1 MKKFAMDDANI
12 VHDEVRSILK
22 NKKEIISRYK
32 KELNLLPKKCK
43 QIRDT
48 IELEIT
54 RLNHEIEQLENRSK
68 RISELKHRL
77 RRVGEIS
84 YEEALNKIM
93 GV

>member
-1 MKKFAMDDANI
+1 MKRFTIDDANKE
-12 VHDEVRSILK
+12 HDEVRSILK
-22 NKKEIISRYK
+22 RKKDILSKYKKEID
-32 KELNLLPKKCK
+32 LLPKKCK
-43 QIRDT
+43 QIKET
-48 IELEIT
+48 IEFEIT

-77 RRVGEIS
+77 RRVGDIP